1 MPPRPICSTNV
12 GTLQAY
18 AVPITPPEP

>member
-1 MPPRPICSTNV
+1 MPPQPICSTSV